1 MKQQRN
7 HMNSASSQRD
17 INKKRAERKQR
28 KNVQKKL
35 LCLYGLIILAFILL
49 SVRLSWI
56 VKADGASY
64 EKQVLSQQKYDSVTL
79 PYRRGDIVD
88 AKGTKLAVS
97 EKVYNLVIDSYVML
111 DRDDYLEP
119 TLEAL
124 SENFPDLD
132 MTATRQYITTHPDSS
147 WYVPLRRLTYDQISG
162 FQAAALE
169 NSKIK
174 GVWFQEEYKRVY
186 PNGSLAAD
194 VIGFARSDNEGQY
207 GLEEY
212 YNDVLNGTTGRE
224 YGYLNDDANLERTI
238 KPAVDGNTIHSTI
251 DANIQSIVEKYL
263 KQFNDEHKDAV
274 HPGNGAENVGCIIM
288 EVNTG
293 NVLAM
298 ASYPTY
304 DLNDTRNTDALLGSR
319 KIEMVTNANG
329 YQVLTK
335 TDTYFT
341 QEDIDALT
349 DDQLLDNLN
358 YLWKNYCI
366 STTYEP
372 GSTAKPFTVAAALE
386 SGAITGNEHYQCNGS
401 LEVGGHTIKCHSY
414 RSGGEGD
421 VSVQDSIAWS
431 CNVALM
437 KIAATLGKEE
447 FAKFQQTFNFGL
459 KTNIDLAGEARTAS
473 LLFPVEQMGSA
484 DLATNSFGQ
493 NFNVTMI
500 QMITG
505 FCSLINGGYYYE
517 PHMVDKITNANG
529 ATVENIEPRV
539 LRQTI
544 SESTSAKIRQYCRAT
559 VMEEGGDRRTGRT
572 ARPAGY
578 AIGGKTGTAETIPRK
593 NGEYVVS
600 FMGYAPA
607 DDPQIA
613 IYVVVDRA
621 NASPQDDAKF
631 ATGIVRNVLTEVLPY
646 LNIFMTEELSD
657 KEIQELA
664 EKQIEITNQYTQT
677 PENGDGSNTGDGTGA
692 DANGGDSTGNG
703 GDGTGSGDGTGT
715 GDGTTQDGTTP
726 AANENWRSYPVD
738 PATGYLVSPIDGG
751 LIDPVTGADV
761 GGDNTMGD
769 SPVNN
774 NLLNQNDQSNQ

>member
-1 MKQQRN
+1 M
-7 HMNSASSQRD
+7 
-17 INKKRAERKQR
+17 
-28 KNVQKKL
+28 
-35 LCLYGLIILAFILL
+35 
-49 SVRLSWI
+49 
-56 VKADGASY
+56 
-64 EKQVLSQQKYDSVTL
+64 
-79 PYRRGDIVD
+79 
-88 AKGTKLAVS
+88 
-97 EKVYNLVIDSYVML
+97 
-111 DRDDYLEP
+111 
-119 TLEAL
+119 
-124 SENFPDLD
+124 
-132 MTATRQYITTHPDSS
+132 
-147 WYVPLRRLTYDQISG
+147 
-162 FQAAALE
+162 
-169 NSKIK
+169 
-174 GVWFQEEYKRVY
+174 
-186 PNGSLAAD
+186 
-194 VIGFARSDNEGQY
+194 
-207 GLEEY
+207 
-212 YNDVLNGTTGRE
+212 
-224 YGYLNDDANLERTI
+224 
-238 KPAVDGNTIHSTI
+238 
-251 DANIQSIVEKYL
+251 
-263 KQFNDEHKDAV
+263 
-274 HPGNGAENVGCIIM
+274 
-288 EVNTG
+288 
-293 NVLAM
+293 
-298 ASYPTY
+298 
-304 DLNDTRNTDALLGSR
+304 
-319 KIEMVTNANG
+319 
-329 YQVLTK
+329 
-335 TDTYFT
+335 
-341 QEDIDALT
+341 
-349 DDQLLDNLN
+349 LDNLN

-459 KTNIDLAGEARTAS
+459 KTNVDLAGEARTAS
-473 LLFPVEQMGSA
+473 LLFPVDQMGSA

-517 PHMVDKITNANG
+517 PHMVDKITNSNG

-559 VMEEGGDRRTGRT
+559 VMEEGGDRRTG
-572 ARPAGY
+572 
-578 AIGGKTGTAETIPRK
+578 K

-646 LNIFMTEELSD
+646 LNIFMTEELSG

-664 EKQIEITNQYTQT
+664 EKQIEITNQYTQK
-677 PENGDGSNTGDGTGA
+677 PEDGEDQNNGDGTG
-692 DANGGDSTGNG
+692 DGQTGD
-703 GDGTGSGDGTGT
+703 DQTGSGDGTGDGQG
-715 GDGTTQDGTTP
+715 GDDSTP
-726 AANENWRSYPVD
+726 SEDWRNYPVD

-761 GGDNTMGD
+761 GGDDSLGD

-774 NLLNQNDQSNQ
+774 NLLNQQNE